1 MAYALASRLERAVKR
16 AGVKYR
22 AQSGWRNRGR
32 GTMGSIQSIM
42 CHHTA
47 GPASGNTPS
56 LNVVT
61 YGRPGLSGPLAQLF
75 LARDGTVI
83 LVAAGRANHAG
94 RVSSNRYSNS
104 HSIGIEAEETGVSS
118 WPAAQL
124 DAYAKLCKA
133 LIDEFNLPVSRVIG
147 HAEAA
152 VPRGRKVDPN
162 FSMNAFRRKVGGAKG
177 GVSQEGGGGSTYK
190 TVNKT
195 APLGLYDKDAK
206 DHSRIADWQKDAL
219 GYTGKKVDG
228 YFGPGTEKDTKAL
241 QRQLGVKDDGLVGD
255 DTMSA
260 WEKAGKPKLKKSAP
274 SKPKAPAKPK
284 GNVPGPGYDFPL
296 PKGHYFGPKS
306 GPNRSYSGFH
316 NRTVKG
322 KTDREWIKEWAK
334 QLSRRGWSVGKGKTY
349 LSRSGNDGLW
359 GNEYAALCKAFQ
371 RSQGLSQDSL
381 CGKRTWDE
389 AFKSPVT

>member
-61 YGRPGLSGPLAQLF
+61 NGRPGLSGPLAQLF

-104 HSIGIEAEETGVSS
+104 HSIGIEAEATGVSS
-118 WPAAQL
+118 WPAAQM

-147 HAEAA
+147 HKEAA
-152 VPRGRKVDPN
+152 VPRGRKIDPN
-162 FSMNAFRRKVGGAKG
+162 FNMNDFRKKVGGSKG

-195 APLGLYDKDAK
+195 DPLGLYDKDAK
-206 DHSRIADWQKDAL
+206 DHTRIRDWQRDAL

-228 YFGPGTEKDTKAL
+228 FFGPDTERDTKAL

-260 WEKAGKPKLKKSAP
+260 WKKAGKPKLKKSAP
-274 SKPKAPAKPK
+274 SKPKGKP
-284 GNVPGPGYDFPL
+284 FPL
-296 PKGHYFGPKS
+296 PKGHFYYTEDKRSIVHSGYWKKDRPAIREIQKKVGTGVDGGYGTRTKSAVIAWQKKNGLKADGAVGAATWERMFG
-306 GPNRSYSGFH
+306 
-316 NRTVKG
+316 
-322 KTDREWIKEWAK
+322 
-334 QLSRRGWSVGKGKTY
+334 
-349 LSRSGNDGLW
+349 
-359 GNEYAALCKAFQ
+359 
-371 RSQGLSQDSL
+371 
-381 CGKRTWDE
+381 
-389 AFKSPVT
+389 

>member
-22 AQSGWRNRGR
+22 AQSGWRSRGR
-32 GTMGSIQSIM
+32 GAMGSIASIM

-61 YGRPGLSGPLAQLF
+61 HGRPGLSGPLAQLF

-104 HSIGIEAEETGVSS
+104 HSIGIEAEATGVAS

-162 FSMNAFRRKVGGAKG
+162 FSMNAFRKKVGGSKG

-206 DHSRIADWQKDAL
+206 DHTRIRDWQRDAL
-219 GYTGKKVDG
+219 GYTGKKADG
-228 YFGPGTEKDTKAL
+228 YFGPDTDRDTRAL

-260 WEKAGKPKLKKSAP
+260 WEKAGKPKLGK
-274 SKPKAPAKPK
+274 SKPTPKPNGK
-284 GNVPGPGYDFPL
+284 PFPL
-296 PKGHYFGPKS
+296 PKGHFYYTEDRRNVVHS
-306 GPNRSYSGFH
+306 GY
-316 NRTVKG
+316 
-322 KTDREWIKEWAK
+322 WAK
-334 QLSRRGWSVGKGKTY
+334 DRPAIREIQKKVGTGVDGGYGAKTKAAV
-349 LSRSGNDGLW
+349 LAWQRKNGLTADGAVGISTW
-359 GNEYAALCKAFQ
+359 
-371 RSQGLSQDSL
+371 
-381 CGKRTWDE
+381 KRM
-389 AFKSPVT
+389 FG

>member
-61 YGRPGLSGPLAQLF
+61 HGRPGLSGPLAQLF

-104 HSIGIEAEETGVSS
+104 HSIGIEAEATGVSS
-118 WPAAQL
+118 WPAAQM

-162 FSMNAFRRKVGGAKG
+162 FSMNGFRKKVGGSKG
-177 GVSQEGGGGSTYK
+177 GVSQEGGGGPIYK

-219 GYTGKKVDG
+219 GYTGKKVDEIG
-228 YFGPGTEKDTKAL
+228 RA
-241 QRQLGVKDDGLVGD
+241 
-255 DTMSA
+255 SC
-260 WEKAGKPKLKKSAP
+260 
-274 SKPKAPAKPK
+274 
-284 GNVPGPGYDFPL
+284 
-296 PKGHYFGPKS
+296 
-306 GPNRSYSGFH
+306 
-316 NRTVKG
+316 
-322 KTDREWIKEWAK
+322 RE
-334 QLSRRGWSVGKGKTY
+334 RV
-349 LSRSGNDGLW
+349 
-359 GNEYAALCKAFQ
+359 
-371 RSQGLSQDSL
+371 
-381 CGKRTWDE
+381 
-389 AFKSPVT
+389 

>member
-22 AQSGWRNRGR
+22 AQSGWRSRGR
-32 GTMGSIQSIM
+32 GAMGSIASIM

-61 YGRPGLSGPLAQLF
+61 HGRPGLSGPLAQLF

-104 HSIGIEAEETGVSS
+104 HSIGIEAEATGVSS
-118 WPAAQL
+118 WPAAQM

-152 VPRGRKVDPN
+152 VPRGRKIDPN
-162 FSMNAFRRKVGGAKG
+162 FSMNAFRKKVGGAKG
-177 GVSQEGGGGSTYK
+177 GVSQEGGGGPTYK

-260 WEKAGKPKLKKSAP
+260 WKKAGKPKLKKSAP
-274 SKPKAPAKPK
+274 SKPKGKP
-284 GNVPGPGYDFPL
+284 FPL
-296 PKGHYFGPKS
+296 PKGHFYYTEDKRSIVHSGYWKKDRPAIREIQKKVGTGVDGGYGTRTKSAVIAWQKKNGLKADGAVGEVTWERMFG
-306 GPNRSYSGFH
+306 
-316 NRTVKG
+316 
-322 KTDREWIKEWAK
+322 
-334 QLSRRGWSVGKGKTY
+334 
-349 LSRSGNDGLW
+349 
-359 GNEYAALCKAFQ
+359 
-371 RSQGLSQDSL
+371 
-381 CGKRTWDE
+381 
-389 AFKSPVT
+389 

>member
-22 AQSGWRNRGR
+22 AQSGWRSRGR
-32 GTMGSIQSIM
+32 GAMGSIASIM

-61 YGRPGLSGPLAQLF
+61 HGRPGLSGPLAQLF

-104 HSIGIEAEETGVSS
+104 HSIGIEAEATGVSS
-118 WPAAQL
+118 WPAAQV

-147 HAEAA
+147 HKEAA
-152 VPRGRKVDPN
+152 TPRGRKIDPN
-162 FSMNAFRRKVGGAKG
+162 FNMNDFRKKVGGSKG

-206 DHSRIADWQKDAL
+206 DHSRIADWQRDAL

-260 WEKAGKPKLKKSAP
+260 WKKAGKPKLKKSAP
-274 SKPKAPAKPK
+274 SKPKGKP
-284 GNVPGPGYDFPL
+284 FPL
-296 PKGHYFGPKS
+296 PKGHFYYTEDKRSIVHSGYWKKDRPAIREIQKKVGTGVDGGYGTRTKSAVIAWQKKNGLKADGAVGEVTWERMFG
-306 GPNRSYSGFH
+306 
-316 NRTVKG
+316 
-322 KTDREWIKEWAK
+322 
-334 QLSRRGWSVGKGKTY
+334 
-349 LSRSGNDGLW
+349 
-359 GNEYAALCKAFQ
+359 
-371 RSQGLSQDSL
+371 
-381 CGKRTWDE
+381 
-389 AFKSPVT
+389 

>member
-1 MAYALASRLERAVKR
+1 MSYARASRLERAVKA
-16 AGVKYR
+16 AGVKYKQ
-22 AQSGWRNRGR
+22 ASGWRSRGR
-32 GTMGSIQSIM
+32 GAMGSIASIM

-61 YGRPGLSGPLAQLF
+61 NGRPGLSGPLAQLF

-104 HSIGIEAEETGVSS
+104 HSIGIEAEATGVSS
-118 WPAAQL
+118 WPAAQM

-162 FSMNAFRRKVGGAKG
+162 FSMNAFRKKVGGAKG

-206 DHSRIADWQKDAL
+206 ANTRIRDWQRDAL
-219 GYTGKKVDG
+219 GYTGKNADG
-228 YFGPGTEKDTKAL
+228 FFGPGTERDTKAL

-260 WEKAGKPKLKKSAP
+260 WKKAGKPKLKKSAP
-274 SKPKAPAKPK
+274 SKPKGKP
-284 GNVPGPGYDFPL
+284 FPL
-296 PKGHYFGPKS
+296 PKGHFYYTEDKRSIVHSGYWKKDRPAIREIQKKVGTGVDGGYGTRTKSAVIAWQKKNGLKADGAVGEVTWERMFG
-306 GPNRSYSGFH
+306 
-316 NRTVKG
+316 
-322 KTDREWIKEWAK
+322 
-334 QLSRRGWSVGKGKTY
+334 
-349 LSRSGNDGLW
+349 
-359 GNEYAALCKAFQ
+359 
-371 RSQGLSQDSL
+371 
-381 CGKRTWDE
+381 
-389 AFKSPVT
+389 

>member
-22 AQSGWRNRGR
+22 AQSGWRSRGR

-42 CHHTA
+42 AHHTA

-104 HSIGIEAEETGVSS
+104 HSIGIEAEATGVSS
-118 WPAAQL
+118 WPAAQK

-147 HAEAA
+147 HKEAA
-152 VPRGRKVDPN
+152 VPRGRKIDPN
-162 FSMNAFRRKVGGAKG
+162 FNMDQFRRKVGGSKG
-177 GVSQEGGGGSTYK
+177 GVSQEGGGGPTYK

-195 APLGLYDKDAK
+195 APLGLYDKDPK
-206 DHSRIADWQKDAL
+206 SHTRIADWQKDAL

-228 YFGPGTEKDTKAL
+228 YFGPSTERDTKAL
-241 QRQLGVKDDGLVGD
+241 QRKLGVKDDGLVGD

-260 WEKAGKPKLKKSAP
+260 WEKAGKPKLGK
-274 SKPKAPAKPK
+274 SKPAPKPQAPA
-284 GNVPGPGYDFPL
+284 FPL
-296 PKGHYFGPKS
+296 PSGHWYGVESSNPKNHSGYYQKDRAGIRQLQQGLRDRNWKISVDGRYGPATQRIVTS
-306 GPNRSYSGFH
+306 
-316 NRTVKG
+316 
-322 KTDREWIKEWAK
+322 
-334 QLSRRGWSVGKGKTY
+334 
-349 LSRSGNDGLW
+349 
-359 GNEYAALCKAFQ
+359 FQ
-371 RSQGLSQDSL
+371 RKAGIRVDGAVGQQ
-381 CGKRTWDE
+381 TWT
-389 AFKSPVT
+389 AIFSKPLMKK

>member
-42 CHHTA
+42 AHHTA

-104 HSIGIEAEETGVSS
+104 HSIGIEAEATGVSS
-118 WPAAQL
+118 WPAAQM

-147 HAEAA
+147 HKEAA
-152 VPRGRKVDPN
+152 VPRGRKIDPN
-162 FSMNAFRRKVGGAKG
+162 FNMNDFRKKVGGPKG

-190 TVNKT
+190 TVNKSD
-195 APLGLYDKDAK
+195 PLGLYDKDAK
-206 DHSRIADWQKDAL
+206 DHTRIRDWQRDAL
-219 GYTGKKVDG
+219 GYTGKKADG
-228 YFGPGTEKDTKAL
+228 FFGPDTDRDTRAL
-241 QRQLGVKDDGLVGD
+241 QRQLGVKADGLVGD

-260 WEKAGKPKLKKSAP
+260 WKKAGKPKLKKSAP
-274 SKPKAPAKPK
+274 SKPKGKP
-284 GNVPGPGYDFPL
+284 FPL
-296 PKGHYFGPKS
+296 PKGHFYYTEDRRNVVHS
-306 GPNRSYSGFH
+306 GY
-316 NRTVKG
+316 
-322 KTDREWIKEWAK
+322 WAK
-334 QLSRRGWSVGKGKTY
+334 DRPAIREIQKKVGTGVDGGYGAKTKAAVQKWQRKNG
-349 LSRSGNDGLW
+349 LTADGAVGISTW
-359 GNEYAALCKAFQ
+359 
-371 RSQGLSQDSL
+371 
-381 CGKRTWDE
+381 KRM
-389 AFKSPVT
+389 FG

>member
-22 AQSGWRNRGR
+22 AQSGWRSRGR
-32 GTMGSIQSIM
+32 GAMGSIASIM

-61 YGRPGLSGPLAQLF
+61 NGRPGLSGPLAQLF

-104 HSIGIEAEETGVSS
+104 HSIGIEAEATGVSS

-147 HAEAA
+147 HKEAA
-152 VPRGRKVDPN
+152 VPRGRKIDPN
-162 FSMNAFRRKVGGAKG
+162 FNMNDFRKKVGGSKG

-228 YFGPGTEKDTKAL
+228 YFGPSTERDTKAL

-260 WEKAGKPKLKKSAP
+260 WKKAGKPKLKKSAP
-274 SKPKAPAKPK
+274 SKPKGKP
-284 GNVPGPGYDFPL
+284 FPL
-296 PKGHYFGPKS
+296 PKGHFYYTADKRSIVHS
-306 GPNRSYSGFH
+306 GY
-316 NRTVKG
+316 
-322 KTDREWIKEWAK
+322 WAK
-334 QLSRRGWSVGKGKTY
+334 DRPAIREIQKKVGTGV
-349 LSRSGNDGLW
+349 DGGYGTRTKSAVIAWQKKNGLKAD
-359 GNEYAALCKAFQ
+359 GAVGAA
-371 RSQGLSQDSL
+371 
-381 CGKRTWDE
+381 TWE
-389 AFKSPVT
+389 RMFG

>member
-22 AQSGWRNRGR
+22 AQSGWRSRGR
-32 GTMGSIQSIM
+32 GAMGSIASIM

-61 YGRPGLSGPLAQLF
+61 NGRPGLSGPLAQLF

-104 HSIGIEAEETGVSS
+104 HSIGIEAEATGVSS

-162 FSMNAFRRKVGGAKG
+162 FSMNAFRKKVGGAKG
-177 GVSQEGGGGSTYK
+177 GVSQEGGGGPIYK

-228 YFGPGTEKDTKAL
+228 YFGPSTERDTKAL

-260 WEKAGKPKLKKSAP
+260 WKKAGKPKLKKSAP
-274 SKPKAPAKPK
+274 SKPKGKP
-284 GNVPGPGYDFPL
+284 FPL
-296 PKGHYFGPKS
+296 PKGHFYYTEDKRSFVHSGYWKKDRPAIREIQKKVGTGVDGGYGTRTKSAVIAWQKKNGLKADGAVGAATWERMFG
-306 GPNRSYSGFH
+306 
-316 NRTVKG
+316 
-322 KTDREWIKEWAK
+322 
-334 QLSRRGWSVGKGKTY
+334 
-349 LSRSGNDGLW
+349 
-359 GNEYAALCKAFQ
+359 
-371 RSQGLSQDSL
+371 
-381 CGKRTWDE
+381 
-389 AFKSPVT
+389 